1 MEGIR
6 YIEKVIKFK
15 AYLKASRSPS
25 QLFDVRSRCFKPFT
39 GAHHALFLPKVN
51 SVKIMKIY
59 CLQSFP
65 KCLPRNSNLF
75 KYTFLCLFSVH
86 LKVHHPAMQP
96 WALVSSNVLGINQ
109 DDGGHLKSLAFHLGI
124 QEQGVVSSWPEK
136 SK

>member
-1 MEGIR
+1 MAGIR

-15 AYLKASRSPS
+15 AYLKA
-25 QLFDVRSRCFKPFT
+25 LRSRCFKPFT

-86 LKVHHPAMQP
+86 LKVHHPAMQS

-124 QEQGVVSSWPEK
+124 
-136 SK
+136 